1 MQKSLYTGKE
11 GYLFKI
17 HIDRPVIFV
26 RFDIR
31 ITATDKGNGR
41 RHVPQIGI
49 KQDRNMIFGQNIC
62 HGMDVIEAT

>member
-11 GYLFKI
+11 GYLFKV
-17 HIDRPVIFV
+17 HIDCPVIFV

-49 KQDRNMIFGQNIC
+49 KQDRNMIFGQNIGYC
-62 HGMDVIEAT
+62 MDMIKTI